1 MKEMMMF
8 KRSVIAMACIFALS
22 ACGGGGGGSPD
33 VKSADTLSKPA
44 APVVAE
50 DVEEEVLP
58 KEKKD
63 EEAVGGAPQADTQDT
78 TAGKGG
84 QDMAAVSEENTGNGG
99 AATTDKPK
107 NEDEG
112 AQNDMPQNAADTDSF
127 TPNHTPASNM
137 PAGNMENQA
146 PDNGESAQPANQPDM
161 ANAAD
166 GMQGDD
172 PSAGGQ
178 NAGNTAAAESAN
190 QTGNNQPAGSSDSA
204 PASNPAPA
212 NGGSNFGRVDLANGI
227 KLDSGSEN
235 VTLTHCKDK
244 VCGSDFLDEEA
255 PSKSEFESLS
265 DEKKIEKY
273 KKDGEKFTNL
283 VATEVQANGV
293 NKYVIIYKDK
303 SASSSSARF
312 RRSARLRRSL
322 PAEMP
327 LIPVNQADTLIVD
340 GEAVSLTGHSGNIFA
355 PEGNYRYLTYG
366 AEKLSGG
373 SYALRVQ
380 GEPAKGEMLAGTA
393 VYNGEVL
400 HFHTENG
407 RPYPTRGRFAAK
419 VDFGSKSVD
428 GIIDSGDDLHMGT
441 QKFKAAIDGNGFKGT
456 WTENGSG
463 DVSGRFY
470 GPGGEEVAGKYS
482 YRPTDAEKGGFGVF
496 AGKKEQ
502 D

>member
-1 MKEMMMF
+1 MF
-8 KRSVIAMACIFALS
+8 KRSVIAMACIVALS

-33 VKSADTLSKPA
+33 VKSADTPSKPA

-50 DVEEEVLP
+50 KETEV
-58 KEKKD
+58 KED
-63 EEAVGGAPQADTQDT
+63 APQAGSQGQGAPSTQ
-78 TAGKGG
+78 GS
-84 QDMAAVSEENTGNGG
+84 QDMAAVSAENTGNGG

-112 AQNDMPQNAADTDSF
+112 PQNDMPQNA
-127 TPNHTPASNM
+127 
-137 PAGNMENQA
+137 
-146 PDNGESAQPANQPDM
+146 
-161 ANAAD
+161 
-166 GMQGDD
+166 
-172 PSAGGQ
+172 
-178 NAGNTAAAESAN
+178 GNTAAQGTNQAE
-190 QTGNNQPAGSSDSA
+190 NNQVGGSQ
-204 PASNPAPA
+204 NPAPSSNPNA
-212 NGGSNFGRVDLANGI
+212 TNGGNFGRVDLANGVLI
-227 KLDSGSEN
+227 DGPSQN
-235 VTLTHCKDK
+235 ITLTHCK
-244 VCGSDFLDEEA
+244 SDSCNGDNLLSEEA
-255 PSKSEFESLS
+255 PSKSEFEQLS
-265 DEKKIEKY
+265 DEDKIKKY
-273 KKDGEKFTNL
+273 KKDGEKFTGL
-283 VATEVQANGV
+283 VADRLQMKGTNQ
-293 NKYVIIYKDK
+293 YIIFYKPK
-303 SASSSSARF
+303 TTSSARF
-312 RRSARLRRSL
+312 RRSARSRRSL

-373 SYALRVQ
+373 SYALSVQ
-380 GEPAKGEMLAGTA
+380 GEPVKGEMLAGTA

-407 RPYPTRGRFAAK
+407 RSYPTKGRFAAK

-428 GIIDSGDDLHMGT
+428 GIIDSGDDLHMGK

-456 WTENGSG
+456 WTENGGG

-470 GPGGEEVAGKYS
+470 GPAGEEVAGKYS

>member
-1 MKEMMMF
+1 MF

-44 APVVAE
+44 APVVSEKETEAKE
-50 DVEEEVLP
+50 D
-58 KEKKD
+58 
-63 EEAVGGAPQADTQDT
+63 APQAGSQGQG
-78 TAGKGG
+78 APSAQGG

-99 AATTDKPK
+99 AAATDKPK

-112 AQNDMPQNAADTDSF
+112 AQNDMPQNAADTDSL

-146 PDNGESAQPANQPDM
+146 PDAGESEQPANQPDM
-161 ANAAD
+161 ANTAD

-172 PSAGGQ
+172 PSAGGE
-178 NAGNTAAAESAN
+178 NAGNTAAQGTNQAE
-190 QTGNNQPAGSSDSA
+190 NNQVGGSQ
-204 PASNPAPA
+204 NPAPSSNPNA
-212 NGGSNFGRVDLANGI
+212 TNGGNFGRVDLANGVLI
-227 KLDSGSEN
+227 DGPSQN
-235 VTLTHCKDK
+235 ITLTHCK
-244 VCGSDFLDEEA
+244 SDSCNGDNLLSEEA
-255 PSKSEFESLS
+255 PSKSEFEQLS
-265 DEKKIEKY
+265 DEDKIKKY
-273 KKDGEKFTNL
+273 KKDGEKFTGL
-283 VATEVQANGV
+283 VADRLQMKGTNQ
-293 NKYVIIYKDK
+293 YIIFYKPK
-303 SASSSSARF
+303 TTSSARF
-312 RRSARLRRSL
+312 RRSARSRRSL

-373 SYALRVQ
+373 SYALSVQ

-407 RPYPTRGRFAAK
+407 RSYPTKGRFAAK

-428 GIIDSGDDLHMGT
+428 GIIDSGDDLHMGK

-456 WTENGSG
+456 WTENGGG

-470 GPGGEEVAGKYS
+470 GPAGEEVAGKYS

>member
-1 MKEMMMF
+1 MF

-44 APVVAE
+44 APVVSEKETEAKE
-50 DVEEEVLP
+50 D
-58 KEKKD
+58 
-63 EEAVGGAPQADTQDT
+63 APQAGSQGQG
-78 TAGKGG
+78 APSAQGS

-99 AATTDKPK
+99 AATADNPK

-112 AQNDMPQNAADTDSF
+112 AQDDMPQKAAGTDSS
-127 TPNHTPASNM
+127 TPNHTPAPNM
-137 PAGNMENQA
+137 PAGNMENQ
-146 PDNGESAQPANQPDM
+146 PDM
-161 ANAAD
+161 ANTAD
-166 GMQGDD
+166 RMQGDD
-172 PSAGGQ
+172 PSAGE
-178 NAGNTAAAESAN
+178 NAGNTAAQGAN
-190 QTGNNQPAGSSDSA
+190 QAENNQAAGSSDST
-204 PASNPAPA
+204 PASNPAPTNGGGDFGRTNVA
-212 NGGSNFGRVDLANGI
+212 NGVLIDGPSQNI
-227 KLDSGSEN
+227 
-235 VTLTHCKDK
+235 TLTHCKGDS
-244 VCGSDFLDEEA
+244 CSGDNLLDEEA
-255 PSKSEFESLS
+255 PSKSEFEKLS
-265 DEKKIEKY
+265 DADKINNY
-273 KKDGEKFTNL
+273 KKDGKNNNKFVGL
-283 VATEVQANGV
+283 VADRVKKDGT
-293 NKYVIIYKDK
+293 NKYIIFYTDNPPT
-303 SASSSSARF
+303 
-312 RRSARLRRSL
+312 RSARSRRSRRSL

-366 AEKLSGG
+366 AEKLPGG

-380 GEPAKGEMLAGTA
+380 GEPSKGEMLAGAA

-407 RPYPTRGRFAAK
+407 RSYPTRGRFAAK

-456 WTENGSG
+456 WTENGGG

-470 GPGGEEVAGKYS
+470 GPAGEEVAGKYS

>member
-1 MKEMMMF
+1 MF

-33 VKSADTLSKPA
+33 VKSADTPSKPA

-50 DVEEEVLP
+50 
-58 KEKKD
+58 KETDAKED
-63 EEAVGGAPQADTQDT
+63 APQAGSQGQGAPSTQ
-78 TAGKGG
+78 GS
-84 QDMAAVSEENTGNGG
+84 QDMAAVSAENTGNGG

-112 AQNDMPQNAADTDSF
+112 AQNDMPQN
-127 TPNHTPASNM
+127 
-137 PAGNMENQA
+137 
-146 PDNGESAQPANQPDM
+146 
-161 ANAAD
+161 
-166 GMQGDD
+166 
-172 PSAGGQ
+172 
-178 NAGNTAAAESAN
+178 AAESAN

-255 PSKSEFESLS
+255 PSKSEFESLDDS
-265 DEKKIEKY
+265 GRINKY
-273 KKDGEKFTNL
+273 KKDGKSDKFTNL
-283 VATEVQANGV
+283 VATAVQANGL

-312 RRSARLRRSL
+312 RRSARSRRSL

-373 SYALRVQ
+373 SYALSVQ
-380 GEPAKGEMLAGTA
+380 GEPAKGEMLAGAA

-400 HFHTENG
+400 HFHMENG
-407 RPYPTRGRFAAK
+407 RPSSFRGRFAAK

-441 QKFKAAIDGNGFKGT
+441 QKFKAVIDGNGFKGT
-456 WTENGSG
+456 WTENGGG

-470 GPGGEEVAGKYS
+470 GPTGEEVAGKYS

-496 AGKKEQ
+496 AGKK
-502 D
+502 DRD

>member
-1 MKEMMMF
+1 MF
-8 KRSVIAMACIFALS
+8 ERSVIAMACIFALS

-50 DVEEEVLP
+50 KETEV
-58 KEKKD
+58 KED
-63 EEAVGGAPQADTQDT
+63 APQAGSQGQGAPSTQ
-78 TAGKGG
+78 GS
-84 QDMAAVSEENTGNGG
+84 QDMAAVSAENTGNGG

-112 AQNDMPQNAADTDSF
+112 PQNDMPQNS
-127 TPNHTPASNM
+127 
-137 PAGNMENQA
+137 
-146 PDNGESAQPANQPDM
+146 
-161 ANAAD
+161 
-166 GMQGDD
+166 
-172 PSAGGQ
+172 
-178 NAGNTAAAESAN
+178 AESAN
-190 QTGNNQPAGSSDSA
+190 QTGNNQPADSSDSA

-212 NGGSNFGRVDLANGI
+212 NGGSNFGRVDLANGVLI
-227 KLDSGSEN
+227 DGPSQN
-235 VTLTHCKDK
+235 ITLTHCKGDS
-244 VCGSDFLDEEA
+244 CNGDNLLDEEA
-255 PSKSEFESLS
+255 PSKSEFENLNES
-265 DEKKIEKY
+265 ERIEKY
-273 KKDGEKFTNL
+273 KKDGKSDKFTNL
-283 VATEVQANGV
+283 VATAVQANGT

-312 RRSARLRRSL
+312 RRSARSRRSL

-373 SYALRVQ
+373 SYALSVQ

-400 HFHTENG
+400 HFHMENG
-407 RPYPTRGRFAAK
+407 RPSPSGGRFAAK

-441 QKFKAAIDGNGFKGT
+441 QKFKAVIDGNGFKGT
-456 WTENGSG
+456 WTENGGG

-470 GPGGEEVAGKYS
+470 GPAGEEVAGKYS

>member
-1 MKEMMMF
+1 MF
-8 KRSVIAMACIFALS
+8 KRSVIAMACIVALS

-33 VKSADTLSKPA
+33 VKSADTPSKPA

-50 DVEEEVLP
+50 KETEV
-58 KEKKD
+58 KED
-63 EEAVGGAPQADTQDT
+63 APQAGSQGQGAPSTQ
-78 TAGKGG
+78 GS
-84 QDMAAVSEENTGNGG
+84 QDMAAVSAENTGNGG

-112 AQNDMPQNAADTDSF
+112 PQNDMPQNA
-127 TPNHTPASNM
+127 
-137 PAGNMENQA
+137 
-146 PDNGESAQPANQPDM
+146 
-161 ANAAD
+161 
-166 GMQGDD
+166 
-172 PSAGGQ
+172 
-178 NAGNTAAAESAN
+178 GNTAAQGTNQAE
-190 QTGNNQPAGSSDSA
+190 NNQVGGSQ
-204 PASNPAPA
+204 NPAPSSNPNA
-212 NGGSNFGRVDLANGI
+212 TNGGNFGRVDLANGVLI
-227 KLDSGSEN
+227 DGPSQN
-235 VTLTHCKDK
+235 ITLTHCK
-244 VCGSDFLDEEA
+244 SDSCNGDNLLSEEA
-255 PSKSEFESLS
+255 PSKSEFEQLS
-265 DEKKIEKY
+265 DEDKIKKY
-273 KKDGEKFTNL
+273 KKDGEKFTGL
-283 VATEVQANGV
+283 VADRLQMKGTNQ
-293 NKYVIIYKDK
+293 YIIFYKPK
-303 SASSSSARF
+303 TTSSARF
-312 RRSARLRRSL
+312 RRSARSRRSL

-373 SYALRVQ
+373 SYALSVQ

-407 RPYPTRGRFAAK
+407 RPYPTKGRFAAK

-428 GIIDSGDDLHMGT
+428 GIIDSGDDLHMGK

-456 WTENGSG
+456 WTENGGG

-470 GPGGEEVAGKYS
+470 GPAGEEVAGKYS

>member
-1 MKEMMMF
+1 MF

-33 VKSADTLSKPA
+33 VKSADTPSKPA

-50 DVEEEVLP
+50 
-58 KEKKD
+58 KET
-63 EEAVGGAPQADTQDT
+63 EAKEDAPQAGSQGQG
-78 TAGKGG
+78 APSAQGG
-84 QDMAAVSEENTGNGG
+84 QDMAAVSAENTGNGG
-99 AATTDKPK
+99 AATTDNPK

-112 AQNDMPQNAADTDSF
+112 AQNDMPQNAA
-127 TPNHTPASNM
+127 
-137 PAGNMENQA
+137 
-146 PDNGESAQPANQPDM
+146 
-161 ANAAD
+161 
-166 GMQGDD
+166 
-172 PSAGGQ
+172 
-178 NAGNTAAAESAN
+178 ESAN
-190 QTGNNQPAGSSDSA
+190 QTGNNQPAGSQ
-204 PASNPAPA
+204 NPAPSTNPNA
-212 NGGSNFGRVDLANGI
+212 TNGGGNFGRVDLANGVLI
-227 KLDSGSEN
+227 DGPSQN
-235 VTLTHCKDK
+235 ITLTHCKGDS
-244 VCGSDFLDEEA
+244 CNGDNLLAEEA
-255 PSKSEFESLS
+255 PSKSEFEKLS
-265 DEKKIEKY
+265 DEDKISNY
-273 KKDGEKFTNL
+273 KKDGKDKFVGL
-283 VATEVQANGV
+283 VADRVKKDGT
-293 NKYVIIYKDK
+293 NKYIIFYTDK
-303 SASSSSARF
+303 PPT
-312 RRSARLRRSL
+312 RSARSRRSL
-322 PAEMP
+322 PAEIP

-340 GEAVSLTGHSGNIFA
+340 GEAVSLTGYSGNIFA

>member
-1 MKEMMMF
+1 MF

-33 VKSADTLSKPA
+33 VKSADTPSKPA

-50 DVEEEVLP
+50 
-58 KEKKD
+58 KETDAKED
-63 EEAVGGAPQADTQDT
+63 APQAGSQGQG
-78 TAGKGG
+78 APSAQGG
-84 QDMAAVSEENTGNGG
+84 QDMAAVSAENTGNGG
-99 AATTDKPK
+99 AETADNPENK
-107 NEDEG
+107 DEG
-112 AQNDMPQNAADTDSF
+112 TQNDMPQN
-127 TPNHTPASNM
+127 
-137 PAGNMENQA
+137 
-146 PDNGESAQPANQPDM
+146 
-161 ANAAD
+161 
-166 GMQGDD
+166 
-172 PSAGGQ
+172 
-178 NAGNTAAAESAN
+178 AAESAN
-190 QTGNNQPAGSSDSA
+190 QTGNNQSAGSSDSA

-212 NGGSNFGRVDLANGI
+212 NGGGDFGRT
-227 KLDSGSEN
+227 N
-235 VTLTHCKDK
+235 VGNSVVIDGPSQNITLTHCRGDS
-244 VCGSDFLDEEA
+244 CDGDNLLDEEA
-255 PSKSEFESLS
+255 PSKSEFDNLSES
-265 DEKKIEKY
+265 ERMEKY
-273 KKDGEKFTNL
+273 KKDGKSDKFTGF
-283 VATEVQANGV
+283 VADKLQMKGTNQ
-293 NKYVIIYKDK
+293 YIIFYKPK
-303 SASSSSARF
+303 TTSSARF
-312 RRSARLRRSL
+312 RRSARSRRSL

-407 RPYPTRGRFAAK
+407 RPYPSRGRFAAK

-456 WTENGSG
+456 WTENGGG

-470 GPGGEEVAGKYS
+470 GPAGEEVAGKYS

>member
-1 MKEMMMF
+1 MF

-33 VKSADTLSKPA
+33 VKSADTPSKPA

-50 DVEEEVLP
+50 KETEV
-58 KEKKD
+58 KED
-63 EEAVGGAPQADTQDT
+63 APQAGSQGQG
-78 TAGKGG
+78 APSIQGS
-84 QDMAAVSEENTGNGG
+84 QDMAAVSAENTGNGG

-112 AQNDMPQNAADTDSF
+112 AQNDMPQNAADTDSL
-127 TPNHTPASNM
+127 TPNHTTAPNM
-137 PAGNMENQA
+137 PAVDMENQA
-146 PDNGESAQPANQPDM
+146 PDAGESAQPENKPDM

-166 GMQGDD
+166 GIQGDD
-172 PSAGGQ
+172 PSVGE
-178 NAGNTAAAESAN
+178 NAGNTAAQGTNQAE
-190 QTGNNQPAGSSDSA
+190 NNQAAGSQN
-204 PASNPAPA
+204 PASSTNPSTT
-212 NGGSNFGRVDLANGI
+212 NSGGDFGRT
-227 KLDSGSEN
+227 N
-235 VTLTHCKDK
+235 VGNSVVIDGPSQNITLTHCKDK
-244 VCGSDFLDEEA
+244 VCGSEFLYEEA
-255 PSKSEFESLS
+255 PSKSEFEKLS
-265 DEKKIEKY
+265 NEEKIKKY
-273 KKDGEKFTNL
+273 KKDGEKFTGL
-283 VATEVQANGV
+283 VATEVQVNGL

-303 SASSSSARF
+303 STSSARV
-312 RRSARLRRSL
+312 RRSARSRRSL

-366 AEKLSGG
+366 AEKLPGG

-380 GEPAKGEMLAGTA
+380 GEPSKGEMLAGAA

-407 RPYPTRGRFAAK
+407 RSYPTRGRFAAK

-456 WTENGSG
+456 WTENGGG

-470 GPGGEEVAGKYS
+470 GPAGEEVAGKYS

>member
-1 MKEMMMF
+1 MF

-44 APVVAE
+44 APVVSEKETEAKE
-50 DVEEEVLP
+50 D
-58 KEKKD
+58 
-63 EEAVGGAPQADTQDT
+63 APQAGSQGQG
-78 TAGKGG
+78 APSAQGS
-84 QDMAAVSEENTGNGG
+84 QDMAAVSAENTGNGG
-99 AATTDKPK
+99 AATADNPK
-107 NEDEG
+107 NEDEV
-112 AQNDMPQNAADTDSF
+112 AQNDMPQNAAGTDSS
-127 TPNHTPASNM
+127 TPNHTPDPNM
-137 PAGNMENQA
+137 LAGNMENQA
-146 PDNGESAQPANQPDM
+146 TDAGESSQPANQPDM

-166 GMQGDD
+166 GMQGDN
-172 PSAGGQ
+172 PSAGGE

-212 NGGSNFGRVDLANGI
+212 NGGSDFGRT
-227 KLDSGSEN
+227 N
-235 VTLTHCKDK
+235 VGNSVVIDGPSQNITLTHCKGDS
-244 VCGSDFLDEEA
+244 CNGDNLLDEEA
-255 PSKSEFESLS
+255 PSKSEFEKLS
-265 DEKKIEKY
+265 ESERMEKY
-273 KKDGEKFTNL
+273 KKDGKDKFVGL
-283 VATEVQANGV
+283 VATTVKMEGT
-293 NKYVIIYKDK
+293 NKYIIFYTDK
-303 SASSSSARF
+303 PPT
-312 RRSARLRRSL
+312 RSARSRRSL

-380 GEPAKGEMLAGTA
+380 GEPAKGEMLAGAA

-441 QKFKAAIDGNGFKGT
+441 QKFKAAINGNGFKGT
-456 WTENGSG
+456 WTENGGG
-463 DVSGRFY
+463 DVSGKFY
-470 GPGGEEVAGKYS
+470 GPAGEEVAGKYS

>member
-1 MKEMMMF
+1 MF
-8 KRSVIAMACIFALS
+8 KRSVIAMACIVALS

-33 VKSADTLSKPA
+33 VKSADTPSKPA

-50 DVEEEVLP
+50 KETEV
-58 KEKKD
+58 KED
-63 EEAVGGAPQADTQDT
+63 APQAGSQGQDVPSKQ
-78 TAGKGG
+78 GS
-84 QDMAAVSEENTGNGG
+84 QDMAAVSAENTGNGG
-99 AATTDKPK
+99 SATTDKPK

-112 AQNDMPQNAADTDSF
+112 PQNDMPQNS
-127 TPNHTPASNM
+127 
-137 PAGNMENQA
+137 
-146 PDNGESAQPANQPDM
+146 
-161 ANAAD
+161 
-166 GMQGDD
+166 
-172 PSAGGQ
+172 
-178 NAGNTAAAESAN
+178 AESAN
-190 QTGNNQPAGSSDSA
+190 QTGNNQPADSSDSA

-212 NGGSNFGRVDLANGI
+212 NGGSNFGRVDLANGVLI
-227 KLDSGSEN
+227 DGPSQN
-235 VTLTHCKDK
+235 ITLTHCKGDS
-244 VCGSDFLDEEA
+244 CNGDNLLDEEA
-255 PSKSEFESLS
+255 PSKSEFENLNES
-265 DEKKIEKY
+265 ERIEKY
-273 KKDGEKFTNL
+273 KKDGKSDKFTNL
-283 VATEVQANGV
+283 VATAVQANGT

-312 RRSARLRRSL
+312 RRSARSRRSL

-373 SYALRVQ
+373 SYALSVQ
-380 GEPAKGEMLAGTA
+380 GKPAKGEMLAGTA

-407 RPYPTRGRFAAK
+407 RSYPTRGRFAAK

-441 QKFKAAIDGNGFKGT
+441 QKFKAAIDGNGFKGN
-456 WTENGSG
+456 WTENGGG

-470 GPGGEEVAGKYS
+470 GPAGEEVAGKYS

>member
-1 MKEMMMF
+1 MF

-33 VKSADTLSKPA
+33 VKSADTPSKPA

-50 DVEEEVLP
+50 
-58 KEKKD
+58 KETDAKED
-63 EEAVGGAPQADTQDT
+63 APQAGSQGQG
-78 TAGKGG
+78 APSAQGG
-84 QDMAAVSEENTGNGG
+84 QDMAAVSAENTGNGG
-99 AATTDKPK
+99 AETADNPENK
-107 NEDEG
+107 DEG
-112 AQNDMPQNAADTDSF
+112 TQNDMPQN
-127 TPNHTPASNM
+127 
-137 PAGNMENQA
+137 
-146 PDNGESAQPANQPDM
+146 
-161 ANAAD
+161 
-166 GMQGDD
+166 
-172 PSAGGQ
+172 
-178 NAGNTAAAESAN
+178 AAESAN
-190 QTGNNQPAGSSDSA
+190 QTGNNQSAGSSDSA

-212 NGGSNFGRVDLANGI
+212 NGGGDFGRT
-227 KLDSGSEN
+227 N
-235 VTLTHCKDK
+235 VGNSVVIDGPSQNITLTHCKGDS
-244 VCGSDFLDEEA
+244 CEGDNLLDEEA
-255 PSKSEFESLS
+255 PSKSEFDNLSES
-265 DEKKIEKY
+265 ERMEKY
-273 KKDGEKFTNL
+273 KKDGKSDKFTGF
-283 VATEVQANGV
+283 VADKLQMKGTNQ
-293 NKYVIIYKDK
+293 YIIFYKPK
-303 SASSSSARF
+303 TTSSARF
-312 RRSARLRRSL
+312 RRSARSRRSL

-407 RPYPTRGRFAAK
+407 RPYPSRGRFAAK

-456 WTENGSG
+456 WTENGGG

-470 GPGGEEVAGKYS
+470 GPAGEEVAGKYS

>member
-1 MKEMMMF
+1 MF
-8 KRSVIAMACIFALS
+8 ERSVIAMACIFALS

-33 VKSADTLSKPA
+33 VKSADTPSKPA

-50 DVEEEVLP
+50 
-58 KEKKD
+58 KET
-63 EEAVGGAPQADTQDT
+63 EAKEDAPQAGSQGQGAPSTQ
-78 TAGKGG
+78 GG
-84 QDMAAVSEENTGNGG
+84 QDMAAVSAENTGNGG
-99 AATTDKPK
+99 TATTDKPK

-112 AQNDMPQNAADTDSF
+112 AQNDMPQNAADTDSL
-127 TPNHTPASNM
+127 TPNHTPAPNM
-137 PAGNMENQA
+137 PTGDMGNQA
-146 PDNGESAQPANQPDM
+146 PDYGESAQPENQPDA
-161 ANAAD
+161 ANAGD
-166 GMQGDD
+166 GIQGDD
-172 PSAGGQ
+172 PSAGGE
-178 NAGNTAAAESAN
+178 NAGNTAAQGTNQAE
-190 QTGNNQPAGSSDSA
+190 NNQAAGSQN
-204 PASNPAPA
+204 PASSTNPSTT
-212 NGGSNFGRVDLANGI
+212 NSGGDFGRT
-227 KLDSGSEN
+227 N
-235 VTLTHCKDK
+235 VGNSVVIDGPSQNITLTHCKGDS
-244 VCGSDFLDEEA
+244 CNDDNLLYEEA

-273 KKDGEKFTNL
+273 KKDGEKFTGL
-283 VATEVQANGV
+283 VAIKVENNGL
-293 NKYVIIYKDK
+293 NKYTIIYQ
-303 SASSSSARF
+303 AQPT
-312 RRSARLRRSL
+312 RSARSRRSL

-400 HFHTENG
+400 HFHMENG
-407 RPYPTRGRFAAK
+407 RPSPFRGRFAAK

-441 QKFKAAIDGNGFKGT
+441 QKFKAVIDGNGFKGT
-456 WTENGSG
+456 WTENGGG

-470 GPGGEEVAGKYS
+470 GPVGEEVAGKYS

>member
-1 MKEMMMF
+1 MF
-8 KRSVIAMACIFALS
+8 ERSVIAMACIFALS

-50 DVEEEVLP
+50 KETEV
-58 KEKKD
+58 KED
-63 EEAVGGAPQADTQDT
+63 APQAGSQGQGAPSTQ
-78 TAGKGG
+78 GS
-84 QDMAAVSEENTGNGG
+84 QDMAAVSAENTGNGG

-112 AQNDMPQNAADTDSF
+112 PQNDMPQNS
-127 TPNHTPASNM
+127 
-137 PAGNMENQA
+137 
-146 PDNGESAQPANQPDM
+146 
-161 ANAAD
+161 
-166 GMQGDD
+166 
-172 PSAGGQ
+172 
-178 NAGNTAAAESAN
+178 AESAN
-190 QTGNNQPAGSSDSA
+190 QTGNNQPADSSDSA

-212 NGGSNFGRVDLANGI
+212 NGGSNFGRVDLANGVLI
-227 KLDSGSEN
+227 DGPSQN
-235 VTLTHCKDK
+235 ITLTHCKGDS
-244 VCGSDFLDEEA
+244 CNGDNLLDEEA
-255 PSKSEFESLS
+255 PSKSEFENLNES
-265 DEKKIEKY
+265 ERIEKY
-273 KKDGEKFTNL
+273 KKDGKSDKFTNL
-283 VATEVQANGV
+283 VATAVQANGT

-303 SASSSSARF
+303 STSSARV
-312 RRSARLRRSL
+312 RRSARSRRSL

-373 SYALRVQ
+373 SYALSVQ

-407 RPYPTRGRFAAK
+407 RSYPTKGRFAAK

-456 WTENGSG
+456 WTENGGG

-470 GPGGEEVAGKYS
+470 GPAGEEVAGKYS

>member
-1 MKEMMMF
+1 MF

-33 VKSADTLSKPA
+33 VKSADTPSKPA
-44 APVVAE
+44 APVVSEKETEAKE
-50 DVEEEVLP
+50 D
-58 KEKKD
+58 
-63 EEAVGGAPQADTQDT
+63 APQAGSQGQG
-78 TAGKGG
+78 APSAQGS

-99 AATTDKPK
+99 AATADNPK

-112 AQNDMPQNAADTDSF
+112 AQDDMPQKAADTDSL
-127 TPNHTPASNM
+127 TPNHTPAPNM
-137 PAGNMENQA
+137 PTGDMGNQA
-146 PDNGESAQPANQPDM
+146 PDAGESAQPANQPDM

-172 PSAGGQ
+172 PSAGGE
-178 NAGNTAAAESAN
+178 NAGNTADQAAN
-190 QTGNNQPAGSSDSA
+190 QAENNQVGGSQ
-204 PASNPAPA
+204 NPAPSTNPNA
-212 NGGSNFGRVDLANGI
+212 TNGGGDFGRT
-227 KLDSGSEN
+227 N
-235 VTLTHCKDK
+235 VGNSVVIDGPSQNITLTHCKGDS
-244 VCGSDFLDEEA
+244 CNGDNLLDEEA
-255 PSKSEFESLS
+255 PSKSEFEKLS
-265 DEKKIEKY
+265 ESERMEKY
-273 KKDGEKFTNL
+273 KKDGKDKFVGL
-283 VATEVQANGV
+283 VATTVKMEGT
-293 NKYVIIYKDK
+293 NKYIIFYTDK
-303 SASSSSARF
+303 PPT
-312 RRSARLRRSL
+312 RSARSRRSL

-340 GEAVSLTGHSGNIFA
+340 GEAVILTGHSGNIFA

-407 RPYPTRGRFAAK
+407 RSYPTRGRFAAK

-463 DVSGRFY
+463 DVSGKFY
-470 GPGGEEVAGKYS
+470 GPAGEEVAGKYS

>member
-1 MKEMMMF
+1 MF

-33 VKSADTLSKPA
+33 VKSADTPSKPA

-50 DVEEEVLP
+50 
-58 KEKKD
+58 KETDAKED
-63 EEAVGGAPQADTQDT
+63 APQAGSQGQG
-78 TAGKGG
+78 APSAQGS

-99 AATTDKPK
+99 EATADNPK

-112 AQNDMPQNAADTDSF
+112 AQDDMPQNTADTDSL

-146 PDNGESAQPANQPDM
+146 PDAGESAQPANQPDA
-161 ANAAD
+161 ANAGD
-166 GMQGDD
+166 GIQGDD
-172 PSAGGQ
+172 PSAGGE
-178 NAGNTAAAESAN
+178 NAGDQAAN
-190 QTGNNQPAGSSDSA
+190 QAENNQVGGSQ
-204 PASNPAPA
+204 NPAPSTNPSTT
-212 NGGSNFGRVDLANGI
+212 NGGDFGRVDLANGI
-227 KLDSGSEN
+227 KLDGGSEN

-255 PSKSEFESLS
+255 PPKSEFENLS
-265 DEKKIEKY
+265 DEEKIKRY
-273 KKDGEKFTNL
+273 KKDGKNFTGL
-283 VATEVQANGV
+283 VATKVEKKGV
-293 NKYVIIYKDK
+293 NKYVIIYTDK
-303 SASSSSARF
+303 TPT
-312 RRSARLRRSL
+312 RSARSRRSL
-322 PAEMP
+322 SEEMP
-327 LIPVNQADTLIVD
+327 LIPVNQADMLIVD

-355 PEGNYRYLTYG
+355 LEGNYRYLTYG
-366 AEKLSGG
+366 AEKLPGG

-380 GEPAKGEMLAGTA
+380 GEPAKGEMLAGAA

-407 RPYPTRGRFAAK
+407 RSYPTRGRFAAK

-456 WTENGSG
+456 WTENSGG

-470 GPGGEEVAGKYS
+470 GPAGEEVAGKYS
-482 YRPTDAEKGGFGVF
+482 YHPTDEEKGGFGVF

>member
-1 MKEMMMF
+1 MF
-8 KRSVIAMACIFALS
+8 ERSVIAMACIFALS

-33 VKSADTLSKPA
+33 VKSADTPSKPA

-50 DVEEEVLP
+50 
-58 KEKKD
+58 KETDAKED
-63 EEAVGGAPQADTQDT
+63 APQAGSQGQGAPSTQ
-78 TAGKGG
+78 GS
-84 QDMAAVSEENTGNGG
+84 QDMAAVSAENTGNGG
-99 AATTDKPK
+99 SATTDKPK

-112 AQNDMPQNAADTDSF
+112 PQNDMPQNAADTDSL
-127 TPNHTPASNM
+127 TPNHTTAPNM
-137 PAGNMENQA
+137 PAGNMENQ
-146 PDNGESAQPANQPDM
+146 PDA
-161 ANAAD
+161 ANAGD
-166 GMQGDD
+166 GIQGDD
-172 PSAGGQ
+172 PSAGGE

-212 NGGSNFGRVDLANGI
+212 NGGGDFGRT
-227 KLDSGSEN
+227 N
-235 VTLTHCKDK
+235 VGNSVVIDGPSQNITLTHCKGDS
-244 VCGSDFLDEEA
+244 CDNGNLLDEEA
-255 PSKSEFESLS
+255 PSKSEFEKLS
-265 DEKKIEKY
+265 ESERMEKY
-273 KKDGEKFTNL
+273 KKDGKDKFVGL
-283 VATEVQANGV
+283 VATTVKMEGI
-293 NKYVIIYKDK
+293 NKYIIFYTDK
-303 SASSSSARF
+303 PPT
-312 RRSARLRRSL
+312 RSARSRRSL

-407 RPYPTRGRFAAK
+407 RSYPTRGRFAAK

-441 QKFKAAIDGNGFKGT
+441 QKFKAVIDGNGFKGN
-456 WTENGSG
+456 WTENGGG

-470 GPGGEEVAGKYS
+470 GPAGEEVAGKYS

>member
-1 MKEMMMF
+1 MF
-8 KRSVIAMACIFALS
+8 ERSVIAMACIFALS

-50 DVEEEVLP
+50 
-58 KEKKD
+58 KETELKED
-63 EEAVGGAPQADTQDT
+63 APQAGSQGQGAPSTQ
-78 TAGKGG
+78 GS
-84 QDMAAVSEENTGNGG
+84 QDMAAVSAENTGNGG

-112 AQNDMPQNAADTDSF
+112 PQNDMPQNS
-127 TPNHTPASNM
+127 
-137 PAGNMENQA
+137 
-146 PDNGESAQPANQPDM
+146 
-161 ANAAD
+161 
-166 GMQGDD
+166 
-172 PSAGGQ
+172 
-178 NAGNTAAAESAN
+178 AESAN
-190 QTGNNQPAGSSDSA
+190 QTGNNQPADSSDSA

-212 NGGSNFGRVDLANGI
+212 NGGSNFGRVDLANGVLI
-227 KLDSGSEN
+227 DGPSQN
-235 VTLTHCKDK
+235 ITLTHCKGDS
-244 VCGSDFLDEEA
+244 CNGDNLLDEEA
-255 PSKSEFESLS
+255 PSKSEFENLNES
-265 DEKKIEKY
+265 ERIEKY
-273 KKDGEKFTNL
+273 KKDGKSDKFTNL
-283 VATEVQANGV
+283 VATAVQANGT

-312 RRSARLRRSL
+312 RRSARSRRSL

-366 AEKLSGG
+366 AEKLPGG

-456 WTENGSG
+456 WTENGGG

-470 GPGGEEVAGKYS
+470 GPAGEEVAGKYS

>member
-1 MKEMMMF
+1 MF

-33 VKSADTLSKPA
+33 VKSADTPSKPA

-50 DVEEEVLP
+50 
-58 KEKKD
+58 KETDAKED
-63 EEAVGGAPQADTQDT
+63 APQAGSQGQG
-78 TAGKGG
+78 APSAQGG
-84 QDMAAVSEENTGNGG
+84 QDMAAVSAENTGNGG
-99 AATTDKPK
+99 AETADNPENK
-107 NEDEG
+107 DEG
-112 AQNDMPQNAADTDSF
+112 TQNDMPQN
-127 TPNHTPASNM
+127 
-137 PAGNMENQA
+137 
-146 PDNGESAQPANQPDM
+146 
-161 ANAAD
+161 
-166 GMQGDD
+166 
-172 PSAGGQ
+172 
-178 NAGNTAAAESAN
+178 AAESAN
-190 QTGNNQPAGSSDSA
+190 QTGNNQSAGSSDSA

-212 NGGSNFGRVDLANGI
+212 NGGGDFGRT
-227 KLDSGSEN
+227 N
-235 VTLTHCKDK
+235 VGNSVVIDGPSQNITLTHCKGDS
-244 VCGSDFLDEEA
+244 CTGDNLLSEEA
-255 PSKSEFESLS
+255 PSRSEFESLNDS
-265 DEKKIEKY
+265 GRIDKY
-273 KKDGEKFTNL
+273 KKDGQDKFTNL
-283 VATEVQANGV
+283 VATKVEKKGL
-293 NKYVIIYKDK
+293 NKYIIFYTDK
-303 SASSSSARF
+303 PPT
-312 RRSARLRRSL
+312 RSARSRRSL
-322 PAEMP
+322 PTEMP
-327 LIPVNQADTLIVD
+327 LIPVNQADTLIID
-340 GEAVSLTGHSGNIFA
+340 GEAVSLTGHFGNIFA

-366 AEKLSGG
+366 AEKLPGG

-407 RPYPTRGRFAAK
+407 RPSPFRGRFAAK

-463 DVSGRFY
+463 DVSGKFY
-470 GPGGEEVAGKYS
+470 GPAGEEVAGKYS

>member
-1 MKEMMMF
+1 MF

-33 VKSADTLSKPA
+33 VKSADTPSKPA

-50 DVEEEVLP
+50 
-58 KEKKD
+58 KETDAKED
-63 EEAVGGAPQADTQDT
+63 APQAGSQGQGAPSTQ
-78 TAGKGG
+78 GS
-84 QDMAAVSEENTGNGG
+84 QDMAAVSAENTGNGG

-112 AQNDMPQNAADTDSF
+112 AQNDMPQN
-127 TPNHTPASNM
+127 
-137 PAGNMENQA
+137 
-146 PDNGESAQPANQPDM
+146 
-161 ANAAD
+161 
-166 GMQGDD
+166 
-172 PSAGGQ
+172 
-178 NAGNTAAAESAN
+178 AAESAN

-255 PSKSEFESLS
+255 PSKSEFESLDDS
-265 DEKKIEKY
+265 GLINKY
-273 KKDGEKFTNL
+273 KKDGKSDKFTNL
-283 VATEVQANGV
+283 VATAVQANGL

-312 RRSARLRRSL
+312 RRSARSRRSL

-373 SYALRVQ
+373 SYALSVQ
-380 GEPAKGEMLAGTA
+380 GEPAKGEMLAGAA

-400 HFHTENG
+400 HFHMENG
-407 RPYPTRGRFAAK
+407 RPSSFRGRFAAK

-441 QKFKAAIDGNGFKGT
+441 QKFKAVIDGNGFKGT
-456 WTENGSG
+456 WTENGGG

-470 GPGGEEVAGKYS
+470 GPTGEEVAGKYS

>member
-1 MKEMMMF
+1 MF
-8 KRSVIAMACIFALS
+8 ERSVIAMACIFALS

-33 VKSADTLSKPA
+33 VKSADTPSKPA

-50 DVEEEVLP
+50 KETEV
-58 KEKKD
+58 KED
-63 EEAVGGAPQADTQDT
+63 APQAGSQGQGAPSTQ
-78 TAGKGG
+78 GS
-84 QDMAAVSEENTGNGG
+84 QDMAAVSAENTGNGG

-112 AQNDMPQNAADTDSF
+112 PQNDMPQNA
-127 TPNHTPASNM
+127 
-137 PAGNMENQA
+137 
-146 PDNGESAQPANQPDM
+146 
-161 ANAAD
+161 
-166 GMQGDD
+166 
-172 PSAGGQ
+172 
-178 NAGNTAAAESAN
+178 GNTAAQGTNQAE
-190 QTGNNQPAGSSDSA
+190 NNQVGGSQ
-204 PASNPAPA
+204 NPAPSSNPNA
-212 NGGSNFGRVDLANGI
+212 TNGGNFGRVDLANGVLI
-227 KLDSGSEN
+227 DGPSQN
-235 VTLTHCKDK
+235 ITLTHCK
-244 VCGSDFLDEEA
+244 SDSCNGDNLLSEEA
-255 PSKSEFESLS
+255 PSKSEFEQLS
-265 DEKKIEKY
+265 DEDKIKKY
-273 KKDGEKFTNL
+273 KKDGEKFTGL
-283 VATEVQANGV
+283 VADRLQMKGINQ
-293 NKYVIIYKDK
+293 YIIFYKPK
-303 SASSSSARF
+303 TTSSARF
-312 RRSARLRRSL
+312 RRSARSRRSL

-373 SYALRVQ
+373 SYALSVQ

-407 RPYPTRGRFAAK
+407 RSYPTKGRFAAK

-428 GIIDSGDDLHMGT
+428 GIIDSGDDLHMGK

-456 WTENGSG
+456 WTENSGG
-463 DVSGRFY
+463 DVSGKFY
-470 GPGGEEVAGKYS
+470 GPAGEEVAGKYS

>member
-1 MKEMMMF
+1 MF
-8 KRSVIAMACIFALS
+8 ERSVIAMACIFALS

-44 APVVAE
+44 APVVVEKETEVKE
-50 DVEEEVLP
+50 D
-58 KEKKD
+58 
-63 EEAVGGAPQADTQDT
+63 APQAGSQGQGAPSTQ
-78 TAGKGG
+78 GS
-84 QDMAAVSEENTGNGG
+84 QDMAAVSAENTGNGG

-112 AQNDMPQNAADTDSF
+112 PQNDMPQNS
-127 TPNHTPASNM
+127 
-137 PAGNMENQA
+137 
-146 PDNGESAQPANQPDM
+146 
-161 ANAAD
+161 
-166 GMQGDD
+166 
-172 PSAGGQ
+172 
-178 NAGNTAAAESAN
+178 AESAN
-190 QTGNNQPAGSSDSA
+190 QTGNNQPADSSDSA

-212 NGGSNFGRVDLANGI
+212 NGGSNFGRVDLANGVLI
-227 KLDSGSEN
+227 DGPSQN
-235 VTLTHCKDK
+235 ITLTHCKGDS
-244 VCGSDFLDEEA
+244 CNGDNLLDEEA
-255 PSKSEFESLS
+255 PSKSEFENLNES
-265 DEKKIEKY
+265 ERIEKY
-273 KKDGEKFTNL
+273 KKDGKSDKFTNL
-283 VATEVQANGV
+283 VATAVQANGT

-312 RRSARLRRSL
+312 RRSARSRRSL

-366 AEKLSGG
+366 AEKLPGG

-456 WTENGSG
+456 WTENGGG

-470 GPGGEEVAGKYS
+470 GPAGEEVAGKYS

>member
-1 MKEMMMF
+1 MF

-33 VKSADTLSKPA
+33 VKSADTPSKPA
-44 APVVAE
+44 VPVVAE
-50 DVEEEVLP
+50 DAGEEVLP

-63 EEAVGGAPQADTQDT
+63 EEAVGGAPQADTQDA
-78 TAGKGG
+78 TAGEGS
-84 QDMAAVSEENTGNGG
+84 QDMAAVSAENTGNGG

-112 AQNDMPQNAADTDSF
+112 AQNDMPQNAADTDSL
-127 TPNHTPASNM
+127 TPNHTPAPNM
-137 PAGNMENQA
+137 PAGDMENQV
-146 PDNGESAQPANQPDM
+146 PDNGESVQPENKLDM

-172 PSAGGQ
+172 PSAGGE
-178 NAGNTAAAESAN
+178 NAGNTAAQGAN
-190 QTGNNQPAGSSDSA
+190 QAENNQVGGSQ
-204 PASNPAPA
+204 NPAPSTNPNA
-212 NGGSNFGRVDLANGI
+212 TNGGGDFGRT
-227 KLDSGSEN
+227 N
-235 VTLTHCKDK
+235 VGNSVVIDGPSQNITLTHCKGDP
-244 VCGSDFLDEEA
+244 CNGDNLLDEEA
-255 PSKSEFESLS
+255 PSKSEFEKLNES
-265 DEKKIEKY
+265 ERIEKY
-273 KKDGEKFTNL
+273 KKDGKDKFVGL
-283 VATEVQANGV
+283 VATTVKMEGT
-293 NKYVIIYKDK
+293 NKYIIFYTDK
-303 SASSSSARF
+303 PPT
-312 RRSARLRRSL
+312 RSARSRRSL

-407 RPYPTRGRFAAK
+407 RPYPSGGRFAAK

-456 WTENGSG
+456 WTENGGG

-470 GPGGEEVAGKYS
+470 GPAGEEVAGKYS
-482 YRPTDAEKGGFGVF
+482 YHPTDAEKGGFGVF

>member
-1 MKEMMMF
+1 MF
-8 KRSVIAMACIFALS
+8 ERSVIAMACIFALS

-50 DVEEEVLP
+50 KETEV
-58 KEKKD
+58 KED
-63 EEAVGGAPQADTQDT
+63 APQAGSQGQGAPSTQ
-78 TAGKGG
+78 GS
-84 QDMAAVSEENTGNGG
+84 QDMAAVSAENTGNGG

-112 AQNDMPQNAADTDSF
+112 PQNDMPQNS
-127 TPNHTPASNM
+127 
-137 PAGNMENQA
+137 
-146 PDNGESAQPANQPDM
+146 
-161 ANAAD
+161 
-166 GMQGDD
+166 
-172 PSAGGQ
+172 
-178 NAGNTAAAESAN
+178 AESAN
-190 QTGNNQPAGSSDSA
+190 QTGNNQPADSSDSA

-212 NGGSNFGRVDLANGI
+212 NGGSNFGRVDLANGVLI
-227 KLDSGSEN
+227 DGPSQN
-235 VTLTHCKDK
+235 ITLTHCKGDS
-244 VCGSDFLDEEA
+244 CNGDNLLDEEA
-255 PSKSEFESLS
+255 PSKSEFENLNES
-265 DEKKIEKY
+265 ERIKKY
-273 KKDGEKFTNL
+273 KKDGEKFTGL
-283 VATEVQANGV
+283 VADRLQMKGTNQ
-293 NKYVIIYKDK
+293 YIIFYKPK
-303 SASSSSARF
+303 TTSSARF
-312 RRSARLRRSL
+312 RRSARSRRSL

-373 SYALRVQ
+373 SYALSVQ

-407 RPYPTRGRFAAK
+407 RSYPTKGRFAAK

-428 GIIDSGDDLHMGT
+428 GIIDSGDDLHMGK

-456 WTENGSG
+456 WTENSGG
-463 DVSGRFY
+463 DVSGKFY
-470 GPGGEEVAGKYS
+470 GPAGEEVAGKYS

>member
-1 MKEMMMF
+1 MF
-8 KRSVIAMACIFALS
+8 KRSVIAMACIVALS

-33 VKSADTLSKPA
+33 VKSADTPSKPA

-50 DVEEEVLP
+50 KETEV
-58 KEKKD
+58 KED
-63 EEAVGGAPQADTQDT
+63 APQAGSQGQGAPSTQ
-78 TAGKGG
+78 GS
-84 QDMAAVSEENTGNGG
+84 QDMAAVSAENTGNGG

-112 AQNDMPQNAADTDSF
+112 PQNDMPQNA
-127 TPNHTPASNM
+127 
-137 PAGNMENQA
+137 
-146 PDNGESAQPANQPDM
+146 
-161 ANAAD
+161 
-166 GMQGDD
+166 
-172 PSAGGQ
+172 
-178 NAGNTAAAESAN
+178 GNTAAQGTNQAE
-190 QTGNNQPAGSSDSA
+190 NNQVGGSQ
-204 PASNPAPA
+204 NPAPSSNPNA
-212 NGGSNFGRVDLANGI
+212 TNGGNFGRVDLANGVLI
-227 KLDSGSEN
+227 DGPSQN
-235 VTLTHCKDK
+235 ITLTHCK
-244 VCGSDFLDEEA
+244 SDSCNGDNLLSEEA
-255 PSKSEFESLS
+255 PSKSEFEQLS
-265 DEKKIEKY
+265 DEDKIKKY
-273 KKDGEKFTNL
+273 KKDGEKFTGL
-283 VATEVQANGV
+283 VADRLQMKGTNQ
-293 NKYVIIYKDK
+293 YIIFYKPK
-303 SASSSSARF
+303 TTSSARF
-312 RRSARLRRSL
+312 RRSARSRRSL

-407 RPYPTRGRFAAK
+407 RPYPSGGRFAAK

-441 QKFKAAIDGNGFKGT
+441 QKFKAVIDGNGFKGT
-456 WTENGSG
+456 WTENGGG

-470 GPGGEEVAGKYS
+470 GPAGEEVAGKYS
-482 YRPTDAEKGGFGVF
+482 YRPTDAGKGGFGVF

>member
-1 MKEMMMF
+1 MF

-63 EEAVGGAPQADTQDT
+63 EEAVSGAPQADTQDT
-78 TAGKGG
+78 PTGKGG
-84 QDMAAVSEENTGNGG
+84 QNMAAVSEENTGNGG
-99 AATTDKPK
+99 AATADNPK

-112 AQNDMPQNAADTDSF
+112 AQDDMPQKAADTDSS
-127 TPNHTPASNM
+127 TPNHTPAPNM
-137 PAGNMENQA
+137 PAGNMEN
-146 PDNGESAQPANQPDM
+146 EPDM
-161 ANAAD
+161 ANTAD

-172 PSAGGQ
+172 PSAGE
-178 NAGNTAAAESAN
+178 NAGNTAAQGAN
-190 QTGNNQPAGSSDSA
+190 QAGNNQAAGSSDST
-204 PASNPAPA
+204 PASNPATT
-212 NGGSNFGRVDLANGI
+212 NSGGDFGRTNVANGI
-227 KLDSGSEN
+227 KLDGPSQN
-235 VTLTHCKDK
+235 ITLTHCKDK

-255 PSKSEFESLS
+255 PPKSEFESLDDS
-265 DEKKIEKY
+265 GRINKY
-273 KKDGEKFTNL
+273 KKDGQDKFTNL
-283 VATEVQANGV
+283 VATEVKANGT

-303 SASSSSARF
+303 STSSARV
-312 RRSARLRRSL
+312 RRSARSRRSL

-340 GEAVSLTGHSGNIFA
+340 GEAVILTEHPGNIFA

-366 AEKLSGG
+366 AEKLPGG

-380 GEPAKGEMLAGTA
+380 GEPSKGEMLAGAA

-456 WTENGSG
+456 WTENGGG
-463 DVSGRFY
+463 DVSGKFY
-470 GPGGEEVAGKYS
+470 GPAGEEVAGKYS
-482 YRPTDAEKGGFGVF
+482 YHPTDAEKGGFGVF

>member
-1 MKEMMMF
+1 MF

-44 APVVAE
+44 APVVSEKETEAKE
-50 DVEEEVLP
+50 D
-58 KEKKD
+58 
-63 EEAVGGAPQADTQDT
+63 APQAGSQGQGAPSTQ
-78 TAGKGG
+78 GS
-84 QDMAAVSEENTGNGG
+84 QDMAAVSAENTGNGG
-99 AATTDKPK
+99 AATTDTPK

-112 AQNDMPQNAADTDSF
+112 AQDDMPQKAAGTDSL
-127 TPNHTPASNM
+127 TPNHTPAPNM
-137 PAGNMENQA
+137 PAGDMGNQA
-146 PDNGESAQPANQPDM
+146 PDNGESAQPANQPDA
-161 ANAAD
+161 ANAGD
-166 GMQGDD
+166 GIQGDD
-172 PSAGGQ
+172 PSAGE
-178 NAGNTAAAESAN
+178 NAGNTASAESAN

-235 VTLTHCKDK
+235 VTLTHCKDT

-312 RRSARLRRSL
+312 RRSARSRRSL

-327 LIPVNQADTLIVD
+327 LIPVNQADTLIID

-380 GEPAKGEMLAGTA
+380 GEPAKGEMLAGTV

-400 HFHTENG
+400 HFHMENG
-407 RPYPTRGRFAAK
+407 RPSPSGGRFAAK

-441 QKFKAAIDGNGFKGT
+441 QKFKAVIDGNGFKGT
-456 WTENGSG
+456 WTENGGG

-470 GPGGEEVAGKYS
+470 GPAGEEVAGKYS

>member
-1 MKEMMMF
+1 MAETIPAALNMKGMMMF
-8 KRSVIAMACIFALS
+8 ERSVIAMACIFALS

-50 DVEEEVLP
+50 KETEV
-58 KEKKD
+58 KED
-63 EEAVGGAPQADTQDT
+63 APQAGSQGQGAPSTQ
-78 TAGKGG
+78 GS
-84 QDMAAVSEENTGNGG
+84 QDMAAVSAENTGNGG

-112 AQNDMPQNAADTDSF
+112 PQNDMPQNS
-127 TPNHTPASNM
+127 
-137 PAGNMENQA
+137 
-146 PDNGESAQPANQPDM
+146 
-161 ANAAD
+161 
-166 GMQGDD
+166 
-172 PSAGGQ
+172 
-178 NAGNTAAAESAN
+178 AESAN
-190 QTGNNQPAGSSDSA
+190 QTGNNQPADSSDSA

-212 NGGSNFGRVDLANGI
+212 NGGSNFGRVDLANGVLI
-227 KLDSGSEN
+227 DGPSQN
-235 VTLTHCKDK
+235 ITLTHCKGDS
-244 VCGSDFLDEEA
+244 CNGDNLLDEEA
-255 PSKSEFESLS
+255 PSKSEFENLNES
-265 DEKKIEKY
+265 ERIEKY
-273 KKDGEKFTNL
+273 KKDGKSDKFTNL
-283 VATEVQANGV
+283 VATAVQANGT

-303 SASSSSARF
+303 STSSARV
-312 RRSARLRRSL
+312 RRSARSRRSL

-373 SYALRVQ
+373 SYTLSVQ

-407 RPYPTRGRFAAK
+407 RSYPTKGRFAAK

-428 GIIDSGDDLHMGT
+428 GIIDSGDDLHMGK

-456 WTENGSG
+456 WTENGGG

-470 GPGGEEVAGKYS
+470 GPAGEEVAGKYS

>member
-1 MKEMMMF
+1 MF
-8 KRSVIAMACIFALS
+8 KRSVIAMACIVALS

-33 VKSADTLSKPA
+33 VKSADTPSKPA

-50 DVEEEVLP
+50 KETEV
-58 KEKKD
+58 KED
-63 EEAVGGAPQADTQDT
+63 APQAGSQGQGAPSTQ
-78 TAGKGG
+78 GS
-84 QDMAAVSEENTGNGG
+84 QDMAAVSAENTGNGG

-112 AQNDMPQNAADTDSF
+112 PQNDMPQNA
-127 TPNHTPASNM
+127 
-137 PAGNMENQA
+137 
-146 PDNGESAQPANQPDM
+146 
-161 ANAAD
+161 
-166 GMQGDD
+166 
-172 PSAGGQ
+172 
-178 NAGNTAAAESAN
+178 GNTAAQGTNQAE
-190 QTGNNQPAGSSDSA
+190 NNQVGGSQ
-204 PASNPAPA
+204 NPAPSSNPNA
-212 NGGSNFGRVDLANGI
+212 TNGGNFGRVDLANGVLI
-227 KLDSGSEN
+227 DGPSQN
-235 VTLTHCKDK
+235 ITLTHCK
-244 VCGSDFLDEEA
+244 SDSCNGDNLLSEEA
-255 PSKSEFESLS
+255 PSKSEFEQLS
-265 DEKKIEKY
+265 DEDKIKKY
-273 KKDGEKFTNL
+273 KKDGEKFTGL
-283 VATEVQANGV
+283 VADRLQMKGTNQ
-293 NKYVIIYKDK
+293 YIIFYKPK
-303 SASSSSARF
+303 TTSSARF
-312 RRSARLRRSL
+312 RRSARSRRSL

-373 SYALRVQ
+373 SYALSVQ
-380 GEPAKGEMLAGTA
+380 GKPAKGEMLAGTA

-407 RPYPTRGRFAAK
+407 RSYPTKGRFAAK

-441 QKFKAAIDGNGFKGT
+441 QKFKAVIDGNGFKGT
-456 WTENGSG
+456 WTENGGG

-470 GPGGEEVAGKYS
+470 GPAGEEVAGKYS
-482 YRPTDAEKGGFGVF
+482 HRPTDAEKGGFGVF

>member
-1 MKEMMMF
+1 MF
-8 KRSVIAMACIFALS
+8 ERSVIAMACIFALS
-22 ACGGGGGGSPD
+22 VCGGGGGGSPD

-50 DVEEEVLP
+50 KETEV
-58 KEKKD
+58 KED
-63 EEAVGGAPQADTQDT
+63 APQAGSQGQGAPSTQ
-78 TAGKGG
+78 GS
-84 QDMAAVSEENTGNGG
+84 QDMAAVSAENTGNGG

-112 AQNDMPQNAADTDSF
+112 PQNDMLQNS
-127 TPNHTPASNM
+127 
-137 PAGNMENQA
+137 
-146 PDNGESAQPANQPDM
+146 
-161 ANAAD
+161 
-166 GMQGDD
+166 
-172 PSAGGQ
+172 
-178 NAGNTAAAESAN
+178 AESAN
-190 QTGNNQPAGSSDSA
+190 QTGNNQPADSSDSA

-212 NGGSNFGRVDLANGI
+212 NGGSNFGRVDLANGVLI
-227 KLDSGSEN
+227 DGPSQN
-235 VTLTHCKDK
+235 ITLTHCKGDS
-244 VCGSDFLDEEA
+244 CNGDNLLDEEA
-255 PSKSEFESLS
+255 PSKSEFENLNES
-265 DEKKIEKY
+265 ERIEKY
-273 KKDGEKFTNL
+273 KKDGKSDKFTNL
-283 VATEVQANGV
+283 VATAVQANGT

-303 SASSSSARF
+303 SASSSFARF
-312 RRSARLRRSL
+312 RRSARSRRSL

-366 AEKLSGG
+366 AEKLPGG

-456 WTENGSG
+456 WTENGGG

-470 GPGGEEVAGKYS
+470 GPAGEEVAGKYS

>member
-1 MKEMMMF
+1 MF

-33 VKSADTLSKPA
+33 VKSADTPSKPA

-50 DVEEEVLP
+50 
-58 KEKKD
+58 KET
-63 EEAVGGAPQADTQDT
+63 EAKENAPQADSQGQGAPSTQ
-78 TAGKGG
+78 GS
-84 QDMAAVSEENTGNGG
+84 QDMAAVSAENTGNGG
-99 AATTDKPK
+99 TVTTDKPK

-112 AQNDMPQNAADTDSF
+112 AQNDMPQNAADTDSL
-127 TPNHTPASNM
+127 TPNHTPAPNM
-137 PAGNMENQA
+137 PAGDMENQA
-146 PDNGESAQPANQPDM
+146 PDNGESAQPENQPDA
-161 ANAAD
+161 ANAGD
-166 GMQGDD
+166 GIQGDD
-172 PSAGGQ
+172 PSAGGE

-212 NGGSNFGRVDLANGI
+212 NGGGDFGRT
-227 KLDSGSEN
+227 N
-235 VTLTHCKDK
+235 VGNSVVIDGPSQNITLTHCKGDS
-244 VCGSDFLDEEA
+244 CDGDNLLDEEA
-255 PSKSEFESLS
+255 PSKSEFDNLSES
-265 DEKKIEKY
+265 ERMEKY
-273 KKDGEKFTNL
+273 KKDGKSDKFTGF
-283 VATEVQANGV
+283 VADKLQMKGTNQ
-293 NKYVIIYKDK
+293 YIIFYKPK
-303 SASSSSARF
+303 TTSSARF
-312 RRSARLRRSL
+312 RRSARSRRSL

-340 GEAVSLTGHSGNIFA
+340 GEAVILTGHSGNIFA

-366 AEKLSGG
+366 AEKLPGG

-456 WTENGSG
+456 WTENGGG

-470 GPGGEEVAGKYS
+470 GPAGEEVAGKYS

>member
-1 MKEMMMF
+1 MF
-8 KRSVIAMACIFALS
+8 KRSVIAMACIVALS

-33 VKSADTLSKPA
+33 VKSADTPSKPA

-50 DVEEEVLP
+50 KETEV
-58 KEKKD
+58 KED
-63 EEAVGGAPQADTQDT
+63 APQAGSQGQGAPSTQ
-78 TAGKGG
+78 GS
-84 QDMAAVSEENTGNGG
+84 QDMAAVSAENTGNGG

-112 AQNDMPQNAADTDSF
+112 PQNDMPQNA
-127 TPNHTPASNM
+127 
-137 PAGNMENQA
+137 
-146 PDNGESAQPANQPDM
+146 
-161 ANAAD
+161 
-166 GMQGDD
+166 
-172 PSAGGQ
+172 
-178 NAGNTAAAESAN
+178 GNTAAQGTNQAE
-190 QTGNNQPAGSSDSA
+190 NNQVGGSQ
-204 PASNPAPA
+204 NPAPSSNPNA
-212 NGGSNFGRVDLANGI
+212 TNGGNFGRVDLANGVLI
-227 KLDSGSEN
+227 DGPSQN
-235 VTLTHCKDK
+235 ITLTHCK
-244 VCGSDFLDEEA
+244 SDSCNGDNLLSEEA
-255 PSKSEFESLS
+255 PSKSEFEQLS
-265 DEKKIEKY
+265 DEDKIKKY
-273 KKDGEKFTNL
+273 KKDGEKFTGL
-283 VATEVQANGV
+283 VADRLQMKGTNQ
-293 NKYVIIYKDK
+293 YIIFYKPK
-303 SASSSSARF
+303 TTSSARF
-312 RRSARLRRSL
+312 RRSARSRRSL

-373 SYALRVQ
+373 SYALSVQ
-380 GEPAKGEMLAGTA
+380 GKPVKGEMLAGTA

-407 RPYPTRGRFAAK
+407 RSYPTRGRFAAK

-441 QKFKAAIDGNGFKGT
+441 QKFKAAIDGNGFKGN
-456 WTENGSG
+456 WTENGGG

-470 GPGGEEVAGKYS
+470 GPAGEEVAGKYS

>member
-1 MKEMMMF
+1 MF

-44 APVVAE
+44 APVVSEKETEAKE
-50 DVEEEVLP
+50 D
-58 KEKKD
+58 
-63 EEAVGGAPQADTQDT
+63 APQAGSQ
-78 TAGKGG
+78 G
-84 QDMAAVSEENTGNGG
+84 QGAPSAQGSQNMATVSEENTGNGG
-99 AATTDKPK
+99 AATADKPK
-107 NEDEG
+107 NGDEG
-112 AQNDMPQNAADTDSF
+112 AQNDMPQNAADTDSL
-127 TPNHTPASNM
+127 TPNHTPAPNM

-146 PDNGESAQPANQPDM
+146 PDAGESAQPANQPDM

-172 PSAGGQ
+172 PSAGGE
-178 NAGNTAAAESAN
+178 NAGNTAAQGAN
-190 QTGNNQPAGSSDSA
+190 QTGNNQAAGSSDPT
-204 PASNPAPA
+204 PASNPATTNSGGDFGRTNVA
-212 NGGSNFGRVDLANGI
+212 NGVLIDGPSQNI
-227 KLDSGSEN
+227 
-235 VTLTHCKDK
+235 TLTHCKGDS
-244 VCGSDFLDEEA
+244 CSGDNLLDEEA
-255 PSKSEFESLS
+255 PSKSEFEKLS
-265 DEKKIEKY
+265 DADKINNY
-273 KKDGEKFTNL
+273 KKDGKNNNKFVGL
-283 VATEVQANGV
+283 VADRVKKDGT
-293 NKYVIIYKDK
+293 NKYIIFYTDK
-303 SASSSSARF
+303 PPT
-312 RRSARLRRSL
+312 RSARSRRSL